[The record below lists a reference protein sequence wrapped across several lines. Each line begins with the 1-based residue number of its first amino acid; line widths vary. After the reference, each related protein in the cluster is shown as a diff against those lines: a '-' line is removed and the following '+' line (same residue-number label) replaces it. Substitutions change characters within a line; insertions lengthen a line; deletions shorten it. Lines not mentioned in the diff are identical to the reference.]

1 MNSPE
6 DREPDQENPPARPR
20 TMIGVRT
27 ATLLYLLL
35 CIAAFATMKG
45 KALAL
50 SLIIILGTAVKS
62 YLHYWK
68 MAKND

>member
-1 MNSPE
+1 MTGREGS
-6 DREPDQENPPARPR
+6 EPDHKIAHERPQ
-20 TMIGVRT
+20 TMIGLRT

-50 SLIIILGTAVKS
+50 SLIIILGTAARS
-62 YLHYWK
+62 YLHTGR
-68 MAKND
+68 

>member
-1 MNSPE
+1 MRRPE
-6 DREPDQENPPARPR
+6 DPEPDQENSQERPQ

-35 CIAAFATMKG
+35 CVAAFATMKG

-50 SLIIILGTAVKS
+50 SLIIIFGTAAKS

-68 MAKND
+68 NDKT

>member
-1 MNSPE
+1 MTGREGS
-6 DREPDQENPPARPR
+6 EPDYKIAPDRPQ
-20 TMIGVRT
+20 TMIGLRT

-50 SLIIILGTAVKS
+50 SLIIILGTAARS
-62 YLHYWK
+62 YLHTGR
-68 MAKND
+68 

>member
-1 MNSPE
+1 MTQPQ
-6 DREPDQENPPARPR
+6 DPEPDQEEFQERPQ
-20 TMIGVRT
+20 TMIGVRA

-50 SLIIILGTAVKS
+50 SLIIILGTAAKS

-68 MAKND
+68 TGRN

>member
-1 MNSPE
+1 MTRPE
-6 DREPDQENPPARPR
+6 DPEPDQENFREHPQ

-50 SLIIILGTAVKS
+50 SLIIIFGTAARS
-62 YLHYWK
+62 YLHYWRTIRR
-68 MAKND
+68 D

>member
-1 MNSPE
+1 MTRPE
-6 DREPDQENPPARPR
+6 DTAPDQENSQDRPQ

-27 ATLLYLLL
+27 ATLLYVLL
-35 CIAAFATMKG
+35 CIATFATMKG

-50 SLIIILGTAVKS
+50 SLIIILGTAAKS

-68 MAKND
+68 TRRD